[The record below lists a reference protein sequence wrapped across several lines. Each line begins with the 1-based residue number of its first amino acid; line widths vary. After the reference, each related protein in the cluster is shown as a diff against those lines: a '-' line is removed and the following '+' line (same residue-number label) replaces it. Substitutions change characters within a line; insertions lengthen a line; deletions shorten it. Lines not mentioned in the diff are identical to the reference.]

1 VIRAAGVSYTIR
13 GKALVDR
20 VSLDVVPGQFLALV
34 GANGAGKSTLLKLL
48 AGELKPSNG
57 AVTLDD
63 GDLHRFGDAALA
75 RRRAVLPQGIPLPA
89 LTVAET
95 VTLGRL
101 PHHRAAPGASDAE
114 VVSRAMEDAGLTPWA
129 ERLMPTLSGGEA
141 QRVHLARVQAQL
153 EGAET
158 GTRYCFLD
166 EPTSALDLSHQL
178 ELMHRL
184 RRWAAAGWGVI
195 AAVHDLN
202 LAARFADR
210 VAVLRGGQLAAC
222 GTPADVLTADLLE
235 HAFRTRAAVIPHPV
249 LGHPLILPLESQ

>member
-1 VIRAAGVSYTIR
+1 MIRATDATYAVR
-13 GKALVDR
+13 GKVLVDG
-20 VSLDVVPGQFLALV
+20 VSLDVVPGQMLVLA

-48 AGELKPSNG
+48 AGELEPTSGK
-57 AVTLDD
+57 VELDG
-63 GDLHRFGDAALA
+63 GDLRRLGDEALA
-75 RRRAVLPQGIPLPA
+75 RRRAVLPQGIPTPA

-101 PHHRAAPGASDAE
+101 PHRYTAAGPADAD
-114 VVSRAMEDAGLTPWA
+114 VVAQAMEDAALTPWHG
-129 ERLMPTLSGGEA
+129 RLMPTLSGGEA

-153 EGAET
+153 ESAAA

-184 RRWAAAGWGVI
+184 RRWAAGWGVV
-195 AAVHDLN
+195 AAIHDLN

-210 VAVLRGGQLAAC
+210 VAVLREGKLVAC
-222 GTPADVLTADLLE
+222 GSPSDVLTEALIE
-235 HAFRTRAAVIPHPV
+235 HAFSTRAAVIPHPV
-249 LGHPLILPLESQ
+249 LGHPLILPLEPQ